1 MTEVEDGVSPFVHT
15 KVVLTRANLKRNGFK
30 NQASA
35 KSLLTEEGGGFYGS
49 RGMKIARTR
58 IRVGNDIFS
67 LSVLDLFIYL
77 S

>member
-1 MTEVEDGVSPFVHT
+1 MTEVEDEVSLFVHT
-15 KVVLTRANLKRNGFK
+15 KVVLTRPNLKRYGFK

-35 KSLLTEEGGGFYGS
+35 KSLLTEGGGGFYES
-49 RGMKIARTR
+49 RGMKIVRTR